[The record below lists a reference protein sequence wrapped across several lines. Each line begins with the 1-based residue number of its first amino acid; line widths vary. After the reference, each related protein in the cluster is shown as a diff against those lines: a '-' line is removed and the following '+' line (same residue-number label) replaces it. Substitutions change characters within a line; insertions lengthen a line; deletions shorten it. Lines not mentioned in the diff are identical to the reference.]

1 MVPPA
6 LGVHVT
12 ADIDTL
18 LEPQPEA
25 EPLRMLFW
33 DIETAP
39 LLAHVW
45 GAKTHYIGA
54 HQFVHDTFMLCWAA
68 KWSDGKKVHADV
80 LTSEEARDQD
90 DRRVVVSLANMLRKA
105 DVVVAH
111 NGDRFDIPMLNNRL
125 LSLGEEP
132 LGPVKTVD
140 TLTLARKS
148 FRFASNK
155 MDYLAEQL
163 GVGRKIKTNFQL
175 WLDCY
180 HGKSKA
186 LKEMVRYNRQDVRV
200 LEDVYMALEPYVK
213 GLPRLVD
220 ADGREDVCPTCG
232 SAELERAGWHRTN
245 ASTFPKFKCSGCGRH
260 SRSRTADKS
269 KKVGLHPL

>member
-1 MVPPA
+1 MSLAEQFADPPN
-6 LGVHVT
+6 
-12 ADIDTL
+12 
-18 LEPQPEA
+18 A

-45 GAKTHYIGA
+45 QAKTKYIGA
-54 HQFVHDTFMLCWAA
+54 HQFVHDSFMLCWAA
-68 KWSDGKKVHADV
+68 KWADQKKVHADS
-80 LTSEEARDQD
+80 LSSEEARGQD
-90 DRRVVVSLANMLRKA
+90 DRRIVVTLANMLREA

-125 LSLGEEP
+125 LTLGEEP
-132 LGPVKTVD
+132 LGPVKTID

-155 MDYLAEQL
+155 LDYLAQHL
-163 GVGRKIKTNFQL
+163 GVGKKIKTDFDL

-180 HGKSKA
+180 HGKAKA
-186 LKEMVRYNRQDVRV
+186 LKAMVRYNRQDVRV
-200 LEDVYMALEPYVK
+200 LEDVYHAIAPYVK

-220 ADGREDVCPTCG
+220 AAGVEDVCPTCG
-232 SAELERAGWHRTN
+232 SESLEQDGWHRTN
-245 ASTFPKFKCSGCGRH
+245 ASTFPRFRCGNCERYC
-260 SRSRTADKS
+260 RSRKADRS
-269 KKVGLHPL
+269 KKVGMHPL